1 MSNNSNEI
9 ITQIINSIENGDID
23 LKNVPAL
30 QKEIEEYRIE
40 SQNSI
45 KNIEKEIKKDAK
57 GISENL
63 EDQVLDATKKYYNH
77 LKKDSA
83 NFAED
88 QKIEFNKKLNELYN
102 RASKTLNNDTDIQN
116 IKKEVLTNYQ
126 QSLAESK
133 ELIKQI
139 DARKE
144 EMEKISIQQ
153 EKRVKRIEQ
162 MSYFQTIKSFLSVFI
177 GTVLPTIIV
186 LIVTISLCYFFI
198 KSFM

>member
-63 EDQVLDATKKYYNH
+63 EDQVLDATRKYYNH

-126 QSLAESK
+126 QSLAKSK